1 MENPLIAGNWKMN
14 YTSKEATE
22 LVSQIKPTLEKVTD
36 VETIICPP
44 FTALSTVKRILEGS
58 RIKIGA
64 QDVFHEKHG
73 AYTGEISP
81 TMLTEFCQY
90 VILGHSER
98 RQLLSE
104 TDTSVSLK
112 IESALKSGLRPIM
125 CVGETLKYRNQGLAE
140 KFVEE
145 QIRNSLNTVKS
156 IENLVLAYE
165 PIWAIGTD
173 KSATPADA
181 QTMMVH
187 IRQTLESIY
196 GKEPASEV
204 PLLYGGSV
212 KASNI
217 KDFMSENNI
226 NGALVGGASLN
237 PESFVQLVQNTSK
250 STF

>member
-14 YTSKEATE
+14 YTSEEATE
-22 LVSQIKPTLEKVTD
+22 LISQIKTSLEKVTD

-44 FTALSTVKRILEGS
+44 FTALSTVKRVLEGS

-64 QDVFHEKHG
+64 QNMFHEKHG

-104 TDTSVSLK
+104 TDTSISLK
-112 IESALKSGLRPIM
+112 IESALKSGMRPIM
-125 CVGETLKYRNQGLAE
+125 CVGETSKYRNQGLAE

-145 QIRNSLNTVKS
+145 QVRNSLNTVKS

-173 KSATPADA
+173 KSATPTDA
-181 QTMMVH
+181 EAMMVH

-196 GKEPASEV
+196 GKETASKV

-217 KDFMSENNI
+217 KDFMRENNI
-226 NGALVGGASLN
+226 DGALVGGASLN
-237 PESFVQLVQNTSK
+237 PESFVRLVQNTSR